1 MPVLLF
7 YHYWLGLGVSSIKSM
22 TYGSVPVQVSKFP
35 VPQYGIGKLLRS
47 CKDEETKTKFKGAFI
62 N

>member
-1 MPVLLF
+1 
-7 YHYWLGLGVSSIKSM
+7 M

-62 N
+62 NWL